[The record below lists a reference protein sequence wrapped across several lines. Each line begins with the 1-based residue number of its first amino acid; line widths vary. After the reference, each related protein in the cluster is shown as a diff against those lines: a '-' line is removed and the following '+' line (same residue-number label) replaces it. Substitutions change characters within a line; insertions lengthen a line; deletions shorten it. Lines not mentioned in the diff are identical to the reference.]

1 MRRSI
6 PYQIVP
12 MSLSQGVYL
21 PSDANVTLLQ
31 LYQYPFADIL
41 IDESLRVPVNLLY
54 QRNVAY
60 I

>member
-1 MRRSI
+1 
-6 PYQIVP
+6 